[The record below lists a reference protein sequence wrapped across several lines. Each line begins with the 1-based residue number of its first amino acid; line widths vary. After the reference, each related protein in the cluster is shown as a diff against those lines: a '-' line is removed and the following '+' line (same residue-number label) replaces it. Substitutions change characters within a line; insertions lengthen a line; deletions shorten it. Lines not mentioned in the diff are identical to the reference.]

1 MNAPMKIV
9 DVNNENLDQYPEVIC
24 FINPKHPH
32 FPLKLSWLR
41 ERFDEGL
48 RIKLLYA
55 EGQKRAAGFIEFV
68 PGEYAW
74 RAVSAEDFMFIHCLY
89 VYPNINKGQGFG
101 SSLLED
107 CEQDARKIHKKGIAA
122 IVSNKAFMAKSPLFL
137 KNGFVP
143 VANDGQG
150 NELLVKRFDDT
161 AMPKLNDWQS
171 QLSTYQGVH
180 IIYTKQCPW
189 VARLIEEIRTEG
201 IADKL
206 NIKIKELITA
216 AEAQQAPSLYATFNL
231 IRDGRLLADRYI
243 SFTRFKN
250 ILTKEKLI

>member
-1 MNAPMKIV
+1 MNVPTKIV
-9 DVNNENLDQYPEVIC
+9 EVNNENLDQYPEVIC
-24 FINPKHPH
+24 FINPKHPL
-32 FPLKLSWLR
+32 FTLKLGWLG
-41 ERFDEGL
+41 EQFAEGL

-55 EGQKRAAGFIEFV
+55 EGQKRAAGFIEFI
-68 PGEYAW
+68 PGEFAW

-89 VYPNINKGQGFG
+89 VYPNVNKGHGFG
-101 SSLLED
+101 SMLLQE
-107 CEQDARKIHKKGIAA
+107 CEREAREANKKGMAA
-122 IVSNKAFMAKSPLFL
+122 ITSGKAFMAESPLFL

-150 NELLVKRFDDT
+150 NELLVKQFNGSS
-161 AMPKLNDWQS
+161 MPKLNDWQS

-189 VARLIEEIRTEG
+189 VARLIEEIRTAG

-206 NIKIKELITA
+206 NIKIKELTTA

-231 IRDGRLLADRYI
+231 IIDGRLLADRYI